1 MTDRPSS
8 VGLFDPWKLRGVS
21 FRNRVMV
28 APMWQYSGVDGRP
41 ADWHMVH
48 LGRFAIGGASLV
60 MQEGTS
66 VLREH
71 RGTVGDIGIWHDDHV
86 EEYSRITRFI
96 ASQGAVPA
104 IQLMHAGRKAR
115 TRVPWE
121 GRGPLGDDIVA
132 MHPDWQV
139 VGATDAPHSTGYTK
153 PEALDV
159 DGIAHIVR
167 AWGDAARRAD
177 AAGYEVLE
185 VHAGHGY
192 LLHEFLSATT
202 NTRVDR
208 YGGSFENRSRLLFE
222 VVEKIRSVW
231 PERKPLFLRISA
243 IDGDG
248 WTIDDSVALAERVR
262 SEGVDVIDCS
272 SGGMA
277 VSAGSPLEPG
287 AGIKLEPGYQVP
299 LAAAVRTRTGMP
311 TIAVGLIS
319 QARHADDILRDGHA
333 DMIAIGRELLW
344 DPNWPARARHELG
357 GHVFDALPVAHA
369 YYLNGRAKTL
379 STAADSARH
388 HAQTSK
394 KTAQP

>member
-1 MTDRPSS
+1 
-8 VGLFDPWKLRGVS
+8 
-21 FRNRVMV
+21 MV
-28 APMWQYSGVDGRP
+28 APMWQYSGVDGHP
-41 ADWHMVH
+41 TDWHLVH
-48 LGRFAIGGASLV
+48 LGRFAIGGAGLV

-71 RGTVGDIGIWHDDHV
+71 RGTVGDIGIWHDDHI

-121 GRGPLGDDIVA
+121 GRGPLDDDIVA
-132 MHPDWQV
+132 MHPEWQV
-139 VGATDAPHSTGYTK
+139 VGATDSPHSKGYTK
-153 PEALDV
+153 PEALDAA
-159 DGIAHIVR
+159 GIAHIVG
-167 AWGDAARRAD
+167 AWRDAARRAD
-177 AAGYEVLE
+177 AAGYEILE

-208 YGGSFENRSRLLFE
+208 YGGSFENRSRLLLE
-222 VVEKIRSVW
+222 VIVAVRNVW
-231 PERKPLFLRISA
+231 PESKPLFLRISA
-243 IDGDG
+243 VDGDG
-248 WTIDDSVALAERVR
+248 WTIDDSVALAQRVR
-262 SEGVDVIDCS
+262 TEGVDVIDCS

-299 LAAAVRTRTGMP
+299 LAAAIRARAGMP

-319 QARHADDILRDGHA
+319 AAQHADDILLGGHA

-344 DPNWPARARHELG
+344 DPNWPARARHELD
-357 GHVFDALPVAHA
+357 GHIFDGLPVAHA
-369 YYLNGRAKTL
+369 YYLNGRARTL
-379 STAADSARH
+379 STAEGAAAKSA
-388 HAQTSK
+388 SK
-394 KTAQP
+394 SEEGARP